1 MSYLEDSNIF
11 FRQTIDATIHL
22 YSFISKYKEFPSE
35 YNYSIFTS
43 IFKFA
48 ISKIESLWK
57 HERAKYIFSLLYNCL
72 SSIL

>member
-11 FRQTIDATIHL
+11 FRQNIDATIHL

-48 ISKIESLWK
+48 ISKIWISLK
-57 HERAKYIFSLLYNCL
+57 AREGEIYLFAPIQLFK
-72 SSIL
+72 